1 MSKKKLAQPAPKRRG
16 NLLTAALIVV
26 FIHGIILSIFFYF
39 RLGEAERVVG
49 NLALL
54 TMFAAAVADV
64 VAAAAMWLWKR
75 WGMWV
80 YGISAVVSAVVA
92 VLATGDF
99 FLIFGAL
106 LPAIIV
112 LYIVTARRQ
121 HFV

>member
-1 MSKKKLAQPAPKRRG
+1 
-16 NLLTAALIVV
+16 
-26 FIHGIILSIFFYF
+26 
-39 RLGEAERVVG
+39 
-49 NLALL
+49 
-54 TMFAAAVADV
+54 MFGAAVADA

>member
-26 FIHGIILSIFFYF
+26 FIHGIILGIFFYF
-39 RLGEAERVVG
+39 RLGDAVRPLG

-54 TMFAAAVADV
+54 TMFAAAVADAI
-64 VAAAAMWLWKR
+64 AAAAMWLWKR